1 MLNGRTGKTMMD
13 RFLRRDGILLND
25 SGAAAVEFVFI
36 FPFMMLLYFGLVDV
50 TGLISL
56 NRRIVSAATTM
67 ADLVGQQKS
76 NVLANTIADQFNAAY
91 LTMKPMPSSN
101 LRVEVYDYRKVGSTI
116 TLIWKTS
123 NNQGPTCGAVPDTTN
138 MGPLMTAGN
147 DVILARTCTTYT
159 PTIVKW
165 WNGSVNVDVLGASSF
180 TVRQAI
186 AVRPRS
192 SLSLNCYATT
202 VAAGTLCS

>member
-1 MLNGRTGKTMMD
+1 MLSRDHCKIWIDHIFKRDG
-13 RFLRRDGILLND
+13 FLREDK
-25 SGAAAVEFVFI
+25 GAAAVEFAFI
-36 FPFMMLLYFGLVDV
+36 IPFMMLLYFGLVDV

-67 ADLVGQQKS
+67 ADLVGQQKT
-76 NVLANTIADQFNAAY
+76 NVLASTITDQFNAAY
-91 LTMKPMPSSN
+91 VTMKPMASSN
-101 LRVEVYDYRKVGSTI
+101 LRIEIFDYRRVGSTI

-123 NNQGPTCGAVPDTTN
+123 NNQGPTCGADPVTTN
-138 MGPLMTAGN
+138 MSPLMTAGN
-147 DVILARTCTTYT
+147 DVILARTCTTYS
-159 PTIVKW
+159 PAVA
-165 WNGSVNVDVLGASSF
+165 NFMGSSILGATSF

-186 AVRPRS
+186 SVRPRS